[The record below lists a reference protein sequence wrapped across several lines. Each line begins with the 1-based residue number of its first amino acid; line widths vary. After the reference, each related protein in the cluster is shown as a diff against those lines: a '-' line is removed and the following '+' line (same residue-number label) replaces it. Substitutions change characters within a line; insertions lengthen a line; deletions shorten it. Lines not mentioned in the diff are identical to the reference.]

1 MIYTTDEGTEIEVP
15 DSIKWRNSTYQLES
29 VENGEVHWYNPVS
42 RHRAKCSISSW
53 VKDGDPY
60 EGYYGWHR

>member
-1 MIYTTDEGTEIEVP
+1 MNTVSDVPTLDEIP
-15 DSIKWRNSTYQLES
+15 KSIKWRNSTYQLES